1 MTVELIF
8 DPITGDQISANG
20 LGNIR
25 IQLQD
30 ETFSVFGQFDI
41 QDGEYNFVSG
51 DIFTRTFELIP
62 GGILRWDGDPIDAK
76 LNVQALYE
84 GRPDINTLTRT
95 RDQIDQE
102 QASRVPVELVLSIGG
117 SLENIENDFFLGYQI
132 HLKLNKILP

>member
-1 MTVELIF
+1 MGVQEERTFTERFTLDLQFESQIPMTVELIF

-84 GRPDINTLTRT
+84 GRQTSIHSPEHVTR
-95 RDQIDQE
+95 
-102 QASRVPVELVLSIGG
+102 SIK
-117 SLENIENDFFLGYQI
+117 N
-132 HLKLNKILP
+132 KLLAYRSNWY